1 MKNCSFFVFSV
12 DDSKYLATVWA
23 KYLSTSER
31 SHLILLENG
40 VVQPLNTGFWYFM
53 LTQQF
58 FDTSTLNISQ
68 AITPKSINYAVF

>member
-12 DDSKYLATVWA
+12 DDSKYPATVWA
-23 KYLSTSER
+23 KYLSASER
-31 SHLILLENG
+31 SHSILLENG
-40 VVQPLNTGFWYFM
+40 ATLINTGFWYFM

-68 AITPKSINYAVF
+68 TITPKSINYAVF